1 MNLKDA
7 KVLIVATSSPETPKQ
22 CPAPFLFAQEAV
34 KLGVAEV
41 NICFVAQGPLMLK
54 QGVAENVYPKEGE
67 RPLSELIKETLDAG
81 VKFSVCGAALELN
94 DMTPEDLIEAV
105 EDLVGPSFLITK
117 GLEVDL
123 VLSF

>member
-1 MNLKDA
+1 VNPKDA
-7 KVLIVATSSPETPKQ
+7 KVLIVATGSPETPKQ
-22 CPAPFLFAQEAV
+22 CPAPFLFAQEAA
-34 KLGVAEV
+34 GMGAEV
-41 NICFVAQGPLMLK
+41 NICFVAQAPMMLK
-54 QGVAENVYPKEGE
+54 QGVAENVYPKAGE
-67 RPLSELIKETLDAG
+67 RPLNELIKETLEAG

-94 DMTPEDLIEAV
+94 EMTPEDLIEEI